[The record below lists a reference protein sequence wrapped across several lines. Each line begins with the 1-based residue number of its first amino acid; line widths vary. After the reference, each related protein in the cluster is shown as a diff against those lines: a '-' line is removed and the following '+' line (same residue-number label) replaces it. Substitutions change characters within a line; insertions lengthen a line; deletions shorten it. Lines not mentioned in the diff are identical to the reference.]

1 MRIHVLGDSI
11 VTAYGSDENNFIGGW
26 GDHLNSFF
34 KNEVPV
40 FVYAEGG
47 RSSRSFLNEGR
58 FINYGI
64 FSKDKF
70 PYGMGPAY
78 DRICAGDYVLMQFCH
93 NDDESKGYGTYV
105 DRLTPLGKPDSHGI
119 YPTVVPDEQMK
130 VSTGEIPPEYV
141 TLLRKNG
148 MAEQEIAVYERKYRE
163 LIAQYGEKYWSYDCG
178 ATYKGYL
185 KFYID
190 KIRARGAVPV
200 LVTPPPRQY
209 YKNGKIA
216 AVAGQHGGEDAFGAF
231 PYVRAIR
238 QLGRQEN
245 VVVLDLFQRSLE
257 LLERLGETA
266 AKSLESIKD
275 KDGVTIGEARYGR
288 TQKWVEDYDVY
299 WKKGNFTV
307 DNTYQNRLGSYLYA
321 AMIADCISEQLPNL
335 AQWQLPCASKS
346 MRCPA
351 RIRTFIPVMEA
362 AVHHIGIKIV

>member
-1 MRIHVLGDSI
+1 
-11 VTAYGSDENNFIGGW
+11 
-26 GDHLNSFF
+26 
-34 KNEVPV
+34 
-40 FVYAEGG
+40 
-47 RSSRSFLNEGR
+47 
-58 FINYGI
+58 
-64 FSKDKF
+64 
-70 PYGMGPAY
+70 
-78 DRICAGDYVLMQFCH
+78 
-93 NDDESKGYGTYV
+93 
-105 DRLTPLGKPDSHGI
+105 
-119 YPTVVPDEQMK
+119 MK
-130 VSTGEIPPEYV
+130 VPTGEIPSEYV
-141 TLLRKNG
+141 TLLRKTG
-148 MAEQEIAVYERKYRE
+148 MTEQEIAVYERKYRE

-190 KIRARGAVPV
+190 KIRACGAVPV

-288 TQKWVEDYDVY
+288 MQKWVEDYDIY
-299 WKKGNFTV
+299 WEKGNFTV
-307 DNTYQNRLGSYLYA
+307 DNTHQNRLGSYLYA

-351 RIRTFIPVMEA
+351 RIRNSFQ
-362 AVHHIGIKIV
+362 

>member
-1 MRIHVLGDSI
+1 M
-11 VTAYGSDENNFIGGW
+11 T
-26 GDHLNSFF
+26 
-34 KNEVPV
+34 
-40 FVYAEGG
+40 
-47 RSSRSFLNEGR
+47 
-58 FINYGI
+58 
-64 FSKDKF
+64 
-70 PYGMGPAY
+70 
-78 DRICAGDYVLMQFCH
+78 
-93 NDDESKGYGTYV
+93 
-105 DRLTPLGKPDSHGI
+105 
-119 YPTVVPDEQMK
+119 
-130 VSTGEIPPEYV
+130 
-141 TLLRKNG
+141 
-148 MAEQEIAVYERKYRE
+148 EQEIAVYERKYRE

-190 KIRARGAVPV
+190 KIRACGAVPV

-288 TQKWVEDYDVY
+288 MQKWVEDYDIY
-299 WKKGNFTV
+299 WEKGNFTV
-307 DNTYQNRLGSYLYA
+307 DNTHQNRLGSYLYA

>member
-1 MRIHVLGDSI
+1 M
-11 VTAYGSDENNFIGGW
+11 
-26 GDHLNSFF
+26 
-34 KNEVPV
+34 

-78 DRICAGDYVLMQFCH
+78 DRICPGDYVLMQFCH

-105 DRLTPLGKPDSHGI
+105 DRLTPLGIPDGHGI

-245 VVVLDLFQRSLE
+245 VIVLDLFQRSLE
-257 LLERLGETA
+257 LLERLGETT
-266 AKSLESIKD
+266 AKSLQSIKD
-275 KDGVTIGEARYGR
+275 KEGVTIGEARYGR
-288 TQKWVEDYDVY
+288 PEKWVEDYDIY
-299 WKKGNFTV
+299 WEKGNFTV
-307 DNTYQNRLGSYLYA
+307 DKTHQNRLGSYLYA
-321 AMIADCISEQLPNL
+321 AIIADCISEQISNL
-335 AQWQLPCASKS
+335 TQWQLPCASKS

>member
-1 MRIHVLGDSI
+1 MQIHVLGDSI

-78 DRICAGDYVLMQFCH
+78 DRICPGDYVLMQFCH

-105 DRLTPLGKPDSHGI
+105 DRLTPLGIPDGHGI

-148 MAEQEIAVYERKYRE
+148 MTEQEIAVYERKYRE

-257 LLERLGETA
+257 LLERLGETT
-266 AKSLESIKD
+266 AKSLQSIKD
-275 KDGVTIGEARYGR
+275 KEGVTIGEARYGR
-288 TQKWVEDYDVY
+288 PEKWVEDYDIY
-299 WKKGNFTV
+299 
-307 DNTYQNRLGSYLYA
+307 
-321 AMIADCISEQLPNL
+321 
-335 AQWQLPCASKS
+335 
-346 MRCPA
+346 
-351 RIRTFIPVMEA
+351 
-362 AVHHIGIKIV
+362 

>member
-1 MRIHVLGDSI
+1 
-11 VTAYGSDENNFIGGW
+11 
-26 GDHLNSFF
+26 
-34 KNEVPV
+34 
-40 FVYAEGG
+40 
-47 RSSRSFLNEGR
+47 
-58 FINYGI
+58 
-64 FSKDKF
+64 
-70 PYGMGPAY
+70 
-78 DRICAGDYVLMQFCH
+78 
-93 NDDESKGYGTYV
+93 
-105 DRLTPLGKPDSHGI
+105 
-119 YPTVVPDEQMK
+119 MK
-130 VSTGEIPPEYV
+130 VPTGEIPSEYV
-141 TLLRKNG
+141 TLLRKTG
-148 MAEQEIAVYERKYRE
+148 MTEQEIAVYERKYRE
-163 LIAQYGEKYWSYDCG
+163 LILQYGEKYWSYDCG

-190 KIRARGAVPV
+190 KIRERGAVPV

-299 WKKGNFTV
+299 WKKENFTV
-307 DNTYQNRLGSYLYA
+307 DNTHQNRLGSYLYA